1 MQCGES
7 ELYSPPG
14 KPSREGVYNTK
25 RMQAIQGRV
34 FKFGDNI
41 NSDIIIPGRYL
52 IYIDRERLGQHAFE
66 MLGEGFSARLRT
78 FDILVA
84 GRNFGCGSAREQAAT
99 AIQGL
104 GIKAVVACSF
114 ARTFYRN
121 AINDGLP
128 IVECPEIYEAVQ
140 EGDEIRIDLA
150 QGRIEH
156 GGKQYS
162 FPKMPDSVRRI
173 LELGGL
179 AEYLKT
185 QLRPAPQ

>member
-1 MQCGES
+1 MDA
-7 ELYSPPG
+7 
-14 KPSREGVYNTK
+14 T
-25 RMQAIQGRV
+25 IQGRV
-34 FKFGDNI
+34 YKFGDNI

-52 IYIDRERLGQHAFE
+52 IYIDAVKLSQHAFE
-66 MLGEGFSARLRT
+66 VLGEAFPAKLRD
-78 FDILVA
+78 FQILVA

-128 IVECPEIYEAVQ
+128 IIECPDLYPAVQ
-140 EGDEIRIDLA
+140 EGDSLRIDL
-150 QGRIEH
+150 GSSTIYH
-156 GGKQYS
+156 GDKAYA
-162 FPKMPDSVRRI
+162 FPRLPDSVRQI

-179 AEYLKT
+179 AAYLKA
-185 QLRPAPQ
+185 QLQAAPQITVK

>member
-1 MQCGES
+1 MES
-7 ELYSPPG
+7 L
-14 KPSREGVYNTK
+14 
-25 RMQAIQGRV
+25 IQGRV
-34 FKFGDNI
+34 YKFGDNV
-41 NSDIIIPGRYL
+41 NSDVIIPGRYL
-52 IYIDRERLGQHAFE
+52 IYIDKERLGQHAFE
-66 MLGEGFSARLRT
+66 MLGEGFGAKLRS

-104 GIKAVVACSF
+104 GIKAVVASSF

-128 IVECPEIYEAVQ
+128 IVECPALVASVA

-150 QGRIEH
+150 VGEINHAGRV
-156 GGKQYS
+156 YP
-162 FPKMPDSVRRI
+162 FPKMPDSVRKI

-179 AEYLKT
+179 AEYLRT
-185 QLRPAPQ
+185 QL

>member
-1 MQCGES
+1 MES
-7 ELYSPPG
+7 I
-14 KPSREGVYNTK
+14 
-25 RMQAIQGRV
+25 IQGRV

-41 NSDIIIPGRYL
+41 NSDVIIPGRYL
-52 IYIDRERLGQHAFE
+52 IYIDKERLGQHAFE
-66 MLGEGFSARLRT
+66 MLGEGFGAKLRS

-128 IVECPEIYEAVQ
+128 IVECPALYPVVA
-140 EGDEIRIDLA
+140 EGDAIQIDLA
-150 QGRIEH
+150 AGKIHHAGREH
-156 GGKQYS
+156 A
-162 FPKMPDSVRRI
+162 FPKMPDSVRQI

-179 AEYLKT
+179 AEYLKA
-185 QLRPAPQ
+185 QLAEEAHRANEG

>member
-1 MQCGES
+1 MDA
-7 ELYSPPG
+7 LI
-14 KPSREGVYNTK
+14 EG
-25 RMQAIQGRV
+25 RL
-34 FKFGDNI
+34 FKFGDNV

-52 IYIDRERLGQHAFE
+52 IYIDRERLAQHAFE
-66 MLGEGFSARLRT
+66 MLGEGFPAKLRA

-104 GIKAVVACSF
+104 GIKAVVASSF

-128 IVECPEIYEAVQ
+128 IVECPAIYDAVE
-140 EGDEIRIDLA
+140 EGDEIYIDLA
-150 QGRIEH
+150 AGAIRHWGAE
-156 GGKQYS
+156 YS
-162 FPKMPDSVRRI
+162 FPKMPESVRKI

-179 AEYLKT
+179 AAYLKA
-185 QLRPAPQ
+185 QLPQGR

>member
-1 MQCGES
+1 MLS
-7 ELYSPPG
+7 L
-14 KPSREGVYNTK
+14 
-25 RMQAIQGRV
+25 IQGRV

-52 IYIDRERLGQHAFE
+52 IYIDREQLGKHAFE
-66 MLGEGFSARLRT
+66 MLGEGFSDKLRT

-104 GIKAVVACSF
+104 GIKAVVAASF

-128 IVECPEIYEAVQ
+128 IVECPALYEAVQ
-140 EGDEIRIDLA
+140 EGDEIAIDLEA
-150 QGRIEH
+150 GRISLGE
-156 GGKQYS
+156 KAYS
-162 FPKMPDSVRRI
+162 FPKMPESVRKI

-185 QLRPAPQ
+185 QLAAQTK

>member
-1 MQCGES
+1 MQSVIE
-7 ELYSPPG
+7 
-14 KPSREGVYNTK
+14 
-25 RMQAIQGRV
+25 GRV
-34 FKFGDNI
+34 YKFGDNI

-52 IYIDRERLGQHAFE
+52 IYIDRERLAQHAFE
-66 MLGEGFSARLRT
+66 MLGDGFPDKLRS

-104 GIKAVVACSF
+104 GIKAVVASSF

-128 IVECPEIYEAVQ
+128 IVECPELYAAVQ
-140 EGDEIRIDLA
+140 EGEEIRIDLEA
-150 QGRIEH
+150 GRISCSGNE
-156 GGKQYS
+156 YA
-162 FPKMPDSVRRI
+162 FPKMPESVRKI

-179 AEYLKT
+179 AAYLKT
-185 QLRPAPQ
+185 QLEEQAAHQTAKI

>member
-1 MQCGES
+1 MES
-7 ELYSPPG
+7 I
-14 KPSREGVYNTK
+14 
-25 RMQAIQGRV
+25 IQGKIY
-34 FKFGDNI
+34 KFGHNI
-41 NSDIIIPGRYL
+41 NSDVIIPGRYL
-52 IYIDRERLGQHAFE
+52 IYIDKERLGQHAFE
-66 MLGEGFSARLRT
+66 MLGEGFGNKLRN

-99 AIQGL
+99 AIQGV

-128 IVECPEIYEAVQ
+128 IVECPELYEAVS
-140 EGDEIRIDLA
+140 EGEEIRIDLA
-150 QGRIEH
+150 AGRIFHAGKEH
-156 GGKQYS
+156 AFAQ
-162 FPKMPDSVRRI
+162 FPESVRKI

-185 QLRPAPQ
+185 QLAR

>member
-1 MQCGES
+1 MES
-7 ELYSPPG
+7 I
-14 KPSREGVYNTK
+14 
-25 RMQAIQGRV
+25 IQGRI

-41 NSDIIIPGRYL
+41 NSDIIIAGRHL
-52 IYIDRERLGQHAFE
+52 IYIDPERLSQHAFE
-66 MLGEGFSARLRT
+66 VLGEGFGAKLRT

-99 AIQGL
+99 AIKGL

-128 IVECPEIYEAVQ
+128 IMECPALYPAVE
-140 EGDEIRIDLA
+140 EGDTIRIDLA
-150 QGRIEH
+150 A
-156 GGKQYS
+156 GKIQNREKEYP
-162 FPKMPDSVRRI
+162 FPKMPDSVRAI

-179 AEYLKT
+179 AAYLKAELEKSPT
-185 QLRPAPQ
+185 GAK

>member
-1 MQCGES
+1 MTE
-7 ELYSPPG
+7 
-14 KPSREGVYNTK
+14 
-25 RMQAIQGRV
+25 IHGRI

-41 NSDIIIPGRYL
+41 NSDVIIPGRYL
-52 IYIDRERLGQHAFE
+52 IYIDRERLAQHAFE
-66 MLGEGFSARLRT
+66 MLGDGFPDKLRS

-128 IVECPEIYEAVQ
+128 IVECPELYAAVQ

-150 QGRIEH
+150 
-156 GGKQYS
+156 GGKIHHSNREYS
-162 FPKMPDSVRRI
+162 FPMMAESVRKI

-179 AEYLKT
+179 AEYLRSHM
-185 QLRPAPQ
+185 QGRDGELS

>member
-1 MQCGES
+1 MQS
-7 ELYSPPG
+7 
-14 KPSREGVYNTK
+14 V
-25 RMQAIQGRV
+25 IQGRIY
-34 FKFGDNI
+34 KFGDNI

-66 MLGEGFSARLRT
+66 MLGEGFPDKLRQ

-104 GIKAVVACSF
+104 GIKAVVASSF

-128 IVECPEIYEAVQ
+128 IVGCPALVAAVQ
-140 EGDEIRIDLA
+140 EGDEIQIDL
-150 QGRIEH
+150 E
-156 GGKQYS
+156 GGTIHCGTREFI
-162 FPKMPDSVRRI
+162 FPKMPESVRKI

-185 QLRPAPQ
+185 QLHQSPPAPPL

>member
-1 MQCGES
+1 MD
-7 ELYSPPG
+7 
-14 KPSREGVYNTK
+14 TT
-25 RMQAIQGRV
+25 IQGRIY
-34 FKFGDNI
+34 KFGDNI

-52 IYIDRERLGQHAFE
+52 IYIDREQLGQHAFE
-66 MLGEGFSARLRT
+66 MLGEGFPAKLRA

-104 GIKAVVACSF
+104 GIKAVVASSF

-128 IVECPEIYEAVQ
+128 IIECPAIYAAAQ
-140 EGDEIRIDLA
+140 EGDEISINLA
-150 QGRIEH
+150 TGVIRH
-156 GGKQYS
+156 GGVEYS
-162 FPKMPDSVRRI
+162 FPKMPESVRKI

-179 AEYLKT
+179 AAYLKA
-185 QLRPAPQ
+185 QLVPGR

>member
-1 MQCGES
+1 MQS
-7 ELYSPPG
+7 
-14 KPSREGVYNTK
+14 
-25 RMQAIQGRV
+25 AILGRV

-52 IYIDRERLGQHAFE
+52 IYIDAERLGQHAFE
-66 MLGEGFSARLRT
+66 MLGEGVPAKLRT

-128 IVECPEIYEAVQ
+128 IVECPAVYEAVG
-140 EGDEIRIDLA
+140 EGDELRIDLA
-150 QGRIEH
+150 D
-156 GGKQYS
+156 GKITHKDREYG
-162 FPKMPDSVRRI
+162 FPRMPESVRQI

-179 AEYLKT
+179 ANYLKA
-185 QLRPAPQ
+185 QLETGQ

>member
-1 MQCGES
+1 MS
-7 ELYSPPG
+7 E
-14 KPSREGVYNTK
+14 
-25 RMQAIQGRV
+25 IHGRV

-52 IYIDRERLGQHAFE
+52 IYIDRERLAQHAFE
-66 MLGEGFSARLRT
+66 MLGDGFPDKLRT

-128 IVECPEIYEAVQ
+128 IVECPELYATIQ

-150 QGRIEH
+150 
-156 GGKQYS
+156 GGKILHRDNEYS
-162 FPKMPDSVRRI
+162 FPVMAESVRKI

-179 AEYLKT
+179 AEYLKS
-185 QLRPAPQ
+185 QMQGRGGEFS